1 MNRLQRKFPILLL
14 AAGIAGGMF
23 VAGCASK
30 DVRQETVATVN
41 GDEIKGT
48 ELREFLGV
56 PAGVFAV
63 VDIPVEKKKEALDQL
78 VAVRLLAQEGRA
90 RGIDNTPQFK
100 EILQRNDQLV
110 RIKAL
115 VRKEIEAKLKVTDEE
130 IKAEIAKVKEANKG
144 ISDADAAMRA
154 VKSVSDSRIRKIQ
167 EDLIAAAKKET
178 AAAVDPKAVARIGK
192 EENVPDNVVLAS
204 AGDEKIL
211 YGDVKK
217 ILRGLAPE
225 GAPHGQPDLSK
236 NPVLVGNILEREL
249 TMRALAAYAKKQ
261 GVDGSEGYKSMRQE
275 MERFVLRGMVVDNVV
290 AKNVEVT
297 DKEIEAAYAEHSA
310 TMVRDG
316 KKVPLVHGQGA
327 DPGGVAERKGEEGGR
342 RVHRRTEEEGED
354 HGERRRSSQ
363 GLSRRSAVREGRSVV
378 PVLRERVFC
387 DSAAILSLV
396 APWGAA
402 PLPRSGR
409 RPRPPRRS
417 TGGKEPGSRSRG

>member
-1 MNRLQRKFPILLL
+1 VVLL
-14 AAGIAGGMF
+14 AAGIAGGGLF

-30 DVRQETVATVN
+30 DVRQEAVATVN
-41 GDEIKGT
+41 GDVIKGI

-56 PAGVFAV
+56 PAGMFAV

-78 VAVRLLAQEGRA
+78 VGVRLLAQDGRT
-90 RGIDNTPQFK
+90 RGIDNTPQYK

-115 VRKEIEAKLKVTDEE
+115 VRKEIEGKLKVTDKE

-144 ISDADAAMRA
+144 ISDADAATRA
-154 VKSVSDSRIRKIQ
+154 VKSVSDSPIRKIQ

-192 EENVPDNVVLAS
+192 EENVPDSVVLAS

-217 ILRGLAPE
+217 VLRGLSPG

-249 TMRALAAYAKKQ
+249 TMRALSAYAKKQ

-275 MERFVLRGMVVDNVV
+275 MERFVLRSLVTDNV
-290 AKNVEVT
+290 AAGNVEVT
-297 DKEIEAAYAEHSA
+297 DKEIEAAYVEHSA

-316 KKVPLVHGQGA
+316 KKIPLAMIKEQIRA
-327 DPGGVAERKGEEGGR
+327 ALRNEKGKKAIEAYLVELKKKAKIT
-342 RVHRRTEEEGED
+342 VND
-354 HGERRRSSQ
+354 
-363 GLSRRSAVREGRSVV
+363 
-378 PVLRERVFC
+378 
-387 DSAAILSLV
+387 AA
-396 APWGAA
+396 
-402 PLPRSGR
+402 LP
-409 RPRPPRRS
+409 
-417 TGGKEPGSRSRG
+417 KV

>member
-1 MNRLQRKFPILLL
+1 MNRLKRKIPVLLL

-23 VAGCASK
+23 AAGCSSK

-48 ELREFLGV
+48 ELREILGV
-56 PAGVFAV
+56 PAGVFPV
-63 VDIPVEKKKEALDQL
+63 VEIPVGRKKEALDQL
-78 VAVRLLAQEGRA
+78 VDVRLLTQEGRS
-90 RGIDNTPQFK
+90 RGIDNTPVFK
-100 EILQRNDQLV
+100 EILQQNDPLV

-115 VRKEIEAKLKVTDEE
+115 MRKEIEGKLKVTNEE

-154 VKSVSDSRIRKIQ
+154 VKSVSMTRIQKIQ

-178 AAAVDPKAVARIGK
+178 VAAVDPVAVARIGK

-217 ILRGLAPE
+217 ILRGLAP
-225 GAPHGQPDLSK
+225 GGGGKGQPDLSK
-236 NPVLVGNILEREL
+236 NPVLVGNILERDL

-275 MERFVLRGMVVDNVV
+275 MERFVLRGLVADNV
-290 AKNVEVT
+290 AANNIEVT
-297 DKEIEAAYAEHSA
+297 DKEIEAAYTEHSA

-316 KKVPLVHGQGA
+316 KKIPLAMVKEQIREALRNEKGKKVVDA
-327 DPGGVAERKGEEGGR
+327 YIAELRKKAKIT
-342 RVHRRTEEEGED
+342 VND
-354 HGERRRSSQ
+354 
-363 GLSRRSAVREGRSVV
+363 AV
-378 PVLRERVFC
+378 
-387 DSAAILSLV
+387 
-396 APWGAA
+396 
-402 PLPRSGR
+402 LP
-409 RPRPPRRS
+409 
-417 TGGKEPGSRSRG
+417 KV

>member
-1 MNRLQRKFPILLL
+1 MKRLQKKSLMLLL
-14 AAGIAGGMF
+14 VAGIAGGIF
-23 VAGCASK
+23 IAGCASK
-30 DVRQETVATVN
+30 DVRQEAVATVN
-41 GDEIKGT
+41 GEEVKGA

-78 VAVRLLAQEGRA
+78 VALRLLAQEGRS
-90 RGIDNTPQFK
+90 RGIDNTSQYK

-115 VRKEIEAKLKVTDEE
+115 VRKEVEAKLKVTDKE

-154 VKSVSDSRIRKIQ
+154 VKSVSGSQVQKIQ

-178 AAAVDPKAVARIGK
+178 AAAVDNQAMARIGK
-192 EENVPDNVVLAS
+192 EGNVPDNVVLAS
-204 AGDEKIL
+204 AGDEKIT

-217 ILRGLAPE
+217 ILRGLTPG
-225 GAPHGQPDLSK
+225 GAPQGQPDLSK

-249 TMRALAAYAKKQ
+249 TMRALSAYAKKQ
-261 GVDGSEGYKSMRQE
+261 GVDGSEGYKAMRQE
-275 MERFVLRGMVVDNVV
+275 MERFVLRSLVADDIA

-316 KKVPLVHGQGA
+316 KKVPLAMVKEQIRAALRNEKGA
-327 DPGGVAERKGEEGGR
+327 K
-342 RVHRRTEEEGED
+342 
-354 HGERRRSSQ
+354 
-363 GLSRRSAVREGRSVV
+363 AVDAYLVELKKKAKITVNDA
-378 PVLRERVFC
+378 VLPKV
-387 DSAAILSLV
+387 
-396 APWGAA
+396 
-402 PLPRSGR
+402 
-409 RPRPPRRS
+409 
-417 TGGKEPGSRSRG
+417 

>member
-1 MNRLQRKFPILLL
+1 MNRLQKKSLMLLL
-14 AAGIAGGMF
+14 VAGIAGGIF
-23 VAGCASK
+23 IAGCASK
-30 DVRQETVATVN
+30 DVRQEAVATVD
-41 GDEIKGT
+41 GDPIKGA

-78 VAVRLLAQEGRA
+78 VAVRLLAQEGRS
-90 RGIDNTPQFK
+90 RGIDNTSQYK

-115 VRKEIEAKLKVTDEE
+115 VRKEVEAKLKVTDKE

-154 VKSVSDSRIRKIQ
+154 VKSVSGSQVQKIQ

-178 AAAVDPKAVARIGK
+178 AAAVDNQAMARIGK
-192 EENVPDNVVLAS
+192 EGNVPDNVVLAS
-204 AGDEKIL
+204 AGDEKIT

-217 ILRGLAPE
+217 VLRGLSP
-225 GAPHGQPDLSK
+225 GGTPPGQPDLSK

-249 TMRALAAYAKKQ
+249 TMRALSAYAKKQ
-261 GVDGSEGYKSMRQE
+261 GVDGSEGYKTMRQE
-275 MERFVLRGMVVDNVV
+275 MERFVLRSLVADDIA

-316 KKVPLVHGQGA
+316 KKVPLAMVKEQIRAALRNEKGA
-327 DPGGVAERKGEEGGR
+327 K
-342 RVHRRTEEEGED
+342 
-354 HGERRRSSQ
+354 
-363 GLSRRSAVREGRSVV
+363 AV
-378 PVLRERVFC
+378 
-387 DSAAILSLV
+387 DAYLV
-396 APWGAA
+396 ELKKKAKITVNDAV
-402 PLPRSGR
+402 LPRV
-409 RPRPPRRS
+409 
-417 TGGKEPGSRSRG
+417 

>member
-1 MNRLQRKFPILLL
+1 VNRLQRKFPVLLL

-23 VAGCASK
+23 AAGCSSK

-48 ELREFLGV
+48 ELREILGV
-56 PAGVFAV
+56 PAGVFPV
-63 VDIPVEKKKEALDQL
+63 VEIPVERKKEALDQL
-78 VAVRLLAQEGRA
+78 VAVRLLTQEGRS
-90 RGIDNTPQFK
+90 RGIDNTPEFK
-100 EILQRNDQLV
+100 EILQQNDPLV

-115 VRKEIEAKLKVTDEE
+115 MRKEVEGKLKVTNEE

-154 VKSVSDSRIRKIQ
+154 VKSVSGSRIQKIQ

-178 AAAVDPKAVARIGK
+178 AAAVDPMAVARIGK

-217 ILRGLAPE
+217 ILRGLSPGG
-225 GAPHGQPDLSK
+225 GAQGQPDLSK
-236 NPVLVGNILEREL
+236 NPVLVGNILERDL

-261 GVDGSEGYKSMRQE
+261 GVDGSEGYTSMRQE
-275 MERFVLRGMVVDNVV
+275 MERFVLRGLVADNVA

-297 DKEIEAAYAEHSA
+297 DKEIKAAYTEHSA

-316 KKVPLVHGQGA
+316 KKIPLAMVKEQIRAALRNEKGQKVVDA
-327 DPGGVAERKGEEGGR
+327 YIAELRKKAKIT
-342 RVHRRTEEEGED
+342 VND
-354 HGERRRSSQ
+354 
-363 GLSRRSAVREGRSVV
+363 AV
-378 PVLRERVFC
+378 
-387 DSAAILSLV
+387 
-396 APWGAA
+396 
-402 PLPRSGR
+402 LP
-409 RPRPPRRS
+409 
-417 TGGKEPGSRSRG
+417 KV

>member
-1 MNRLQRKFPILLL
+1 MNRLQRKSLVVLL
-14 AAGIAGGMF
+14 AAGIAGGGLF
-23 VAGCASK
+23 VAGCSSK
-30 DVRQETVATVN
+30 DVRQEAVATVN
-41 GDEIKGT
+41 GDEIKGI

-56 PAGVFAV
+56 PAGMFAV

-78 VAVRLLAQEGRA
+78 VHVRLLAQEGRS
-90 RGIDNTPQFK
+90 RGIDNTPQYK

-115 VRKEIEAKLKVTDEE
+115 VRKEIEGKLKVTDQE
-130 IKAEIAKVKEANKG
+130 IKAEIAKIKEANKG
-144 ISDADAAMRA
+144 ISEADAATRA
-154 VKSVSDSRIRKIQ
+154 VKSVSESPIRKIQ

-178 AAAVDPKAVARIGK
+178 AAAADPVAVARIGK

-217 ILRGLAPE
+217 ILRDLSPG

-261 GVDGSEGYKSMRQE
+261 GVVDGSEGYKSMRQE
-275 MERFVLRGMVVDNVV
+275 MERFVLRSLVADNV
-290 AKNVEVT
+290 AARNVEVT

-316 KKVPLVHGQGA
+316 KKVPLAMVKEQIRA
-327 DPGGVAERKGEEGGR
+327 ALRNEKGKKAIDGYLVELKKKAKIT
-342 RVHRRTEEEGED
+342 VND
-354 HGERRRSSQ
+354 
-363 GLSRRSAVREGRSVV
+363 AV
-378 PVLRERVFC
+378 
-387 DSAAILSLV
+387 
-396 APWGAA
+396 
-402 PLPRSGR
+402 LP
-409 RPRPPRRS
+409 
-417 TGGKEPGSRSRG
+417 KV

>member
-1 MNRLQRKFPILLL
+1 MLLL
-14 AAGIAGGMF
+14 AGGIAGGMF
-23 VAGCASK
+23 VAGCSSK
-30 DVRQETVATVN
+30 DVRQVAIATVN

-78 VAVRLLAQEGRA
+78 VAVRLLAQEGRS
-90 RGIDNTPQFK
+90 RGIDNTAQYK

-115 VRKEIEAKLKVTDEE
+115 VRKEIEGKLKVTDQEM
-130 IKAEIAKVKEANKG
+130 KAEIAKVKAANKG
-144 ISDADAAMRA
+144 ISDADAATGA
-154 VKSVSDSRIRKIQ
+154 VKSVTDSRIRKIQ

-178 AAAVDPKAVARIGK
+178 AAVVDPMAVARISK

-217 ILRGLAPE
+217 ILRSLSPG

-261 GVDGSEGYKSMRQE
+261 GVDGSEVYKSMRQE
-275 MERFVLRGMVVDNVV
+275 MERFVLRSLVADNVA
-290 AKNVEVT
+290 AKNVEIT
-297 DKEIEAAYAEHSA
+297 DKEIEAAYTEHSA
-310 TMVRDG
+310 TIVRDG
-316 KKVPLVHGQGA
+316 KKIPLAMVKEQIRAALRNEKGQKA
-327 DPGGVAERKGEEGGR
+327 IDAYLVELKKKAKIT
-342 RVHRRTEEEGED
+342 VND
-354 HGERRRSSQ
+354 
-363 GLSRRSAVREGRSVV
+363 AV
-378 PVLRERVFC
+378 
-387 DSAAILSLV
+387 
-396 APWGAA
+396 
-402 PLPRSGR
+402 LP
-409 RPRPPRRS
+409 
-417 TGGKEPGSRSRG
+417 KV

>member
-1 MNRLQRKFPILLL
+1 VNRLQRKSLMLLL

-23 VAGCASK
+23 VAGCSSK
-30 DVRQETVATVN
+30 DVRQEAVATVN

-78 VAVRLLAQEGRA
+78 VEVRLLAQEGRS
-90 RGIDNTPQFK
+90 RGIDNTPEYK

-115 VRKEIEAKLKVTDEE
+115 VRKEIEGTLKVTDKE

-144 ISDADAAMRA
+144 ISDGDAATRA
-154 VKSVSDSRIRKIQ
+154 VKSVSDSQIRKIQ

-217 ILRGLAPE
+217 ILRGLSPG
-225 GAPHGQPDLSK
+225 GAPHGQSDLSK

-249 TMRALAAYAKKQ
+249 TMRALATYAKKQ

-275 MERFVLRGMVVDNVV
+275 MERFVLRSLVADNVA

-297 DKEIEAAYAEHSA
+297 DKEIEAVYAEHSA

-316 KKVPLVHGQGA
+316 KKVPLAMVKEQIRA
-327 DPGGVAERKGEEGGR
+327 ALRNEKGKKAIDAYLVELKKKAKIT
-342 RVHRRTEEEGED
+342 VND
-354 HGERRRSSQ
+354 
-363 GLSRRSAVREGRSVV
+363 AV
-378 PVLRERVFC
+378 
-387 DSAAILSLV
+387 
-396 APWGAA
+396 
-402 PLPRSGR
+402 LP
-409 RPRPPRRS
+409 
-417 TGGKEPGSRSRG
+417 KV

>member
-1 MNRLQRKFPILLL
+1 MNRLQRKSLMLLL

-23 VAGCASK
+23 VAGCSSK
-30 DVRQETVATVN
+30 DVRQEAVATVN

-78 VAVRLLAQEGRA
+78 VAVRLLAQEGRS
-90 RGIDNTPQFK
+90 RGIDNTSEYK

-115 VRKEIEAKLKVTDEE
+115 VRKEIEGKLKVTDKE

-144 ISDADAAMRA
+144 ISDADAATRA
-154 VKSVSDSRIRKIQ
+154 MKSVSESGIRKIQ

-178 AAAVDPKAVARIGK
+178 LAAVDPKAVARIGK

-204 AGDEKIL
+204 TGNEKIL

-217 ILRGLAPE
+217 ILRGLSPG
-225 GAPHGQPDLSK
+225 GAPHGRSDLSK

-261 GVDGSEGYKSMRQE
+261 GVDGSDGYKSMRQE
-275 MERFVLRGMVVDNVV
+275 MERFVLRSLVADNVA

-297 DKEIEAAYAEHSA
+297 DKEIEAAYVEHSA

-316 KKVPLVHGQGA
+316 KKVPLAMVKEQIRA
-327 DPGGVAERKGEEGGR
+327 ALRNEKGTKAIDAYLVELKKKAKIT
-342 RVHRRTEEEGED
+342 VND
-354 HGERRRSSQ
+354 
-363 GLSRRSAVREGRSVV
+363 AV
-378 PVLRERVFC
+378 
-387 DSAAILSLV
+387 
-396 APWGAA
+396 
-402 PLPRSGR
+402 LP
-409 RPRPPRRS
+409 
-417 TGGKEPGSRSRG
+417 KV